1 MCIRDSPISSKERA
15 HGYEQFLQAPFN
27 LFQVESK
34 GFLYSRGKEGFQ
46 PIKQFAE
53 NLRPLEAWGRDIPPL
68 PSCPEGVRAEWSGPI
83 PPCPSE
89 EIKREQEARKEIW
102 HSLKGAYVHQGISRK

>member
-1 MCIRDSPISSKERA
+1 
-15 HGYEQFLQAPFN
+15 LQAPFN

-53 NLRPLEAWGRDIPPL
+53 NLRPLEAWGRDIHPQPL
-68 PSCPEGVRAEWSGPI
+68 PLQGMKINEEDITHAPNGVAGEKAI
-83 PPCPSE
+83 
-89 EIKREQEARKEIW
+89 A
-102 HSLKGAYVHQGISRK
+102 HFLKA